1 MGLWMAEQFLHNSHL
16 NLEAL
21 PNTVSFNQI
30 KNLLP
35 GMIISQPHRDILL
48 FLLLCGERER
58 KKKLYVTLCLIFQKL
73 NKRGGF
79 VCTEG

>member
-1 MGLWMAEQFLHNSHL
+1 MGLCMAKQFLHNSHL

-21 PNTVSFNQI
+21 PSTESFRQI

-35 GMIISQPHRDILL
+35 GMIISQSYRDTLL
-48 FLLLCGERER
+48 FLLLCEEKE
-58 KKKLYVTLCLIFQKL
+58 KKTLYVTLCLIFQKL
-73 NKRGGF
+73 NKRGSF

>member
-21 PNTVSFNQI
+21 PSTLSFNQI
-30 KNLLP
+30 KKLLP
-35 GMIISQPHRDILL
+35 GMIISQPYRDILL

-58 KKKLYVTLCLIFQKL
+58 ERWGGREREKLYVTLCLIF
-73 NKRGGF
+73 
-79 VCTEG
+79 